1 MHQASPSNRHTVL
14 IGQPQHMGGC
24 TGQICHCPGVAE
36 CVRRLEVD
44 KVRYRLERCVE
55 LKIGHHSGKRRLG
68 IDNLPPLAGPVE
80 T

>member
-1 MHQASPSNRHTVL
+1 
-14 IGQPQHMGGC
+14 
-24 TGQICHCPGVAE
+24 VAE

-55 LKIGHHSGKRRLG
+55 LEIGHHSGKRRLG
-68 IDNLPPLAGPVE
+68 IDNLRPLARPVE